1 MPRLLAPALL
11 CGALCLAAALPAQQ
25 PPPAPPPADAPPKGD
40 LIKLPFAGSKVFP
53 GTTRDVTI
61 YVPKQYDGQTPACVH
76 VHQDGVQ
83 YNAPAVFDRLIAEKK
98 LPVIIGVF
106 ATPGRV
112 PALDGKLA
120 LDRFNRS
127 YEYDGLGPNYANFVI
142 DELLPWVE
150 TQKTPD
156 GRAIKLSKSGNDR
169 SIGGGSSGAVCAFT
183 AAWERPDQFSRVFS
197 SIGTYVGLR
206 GAQDYPTLVRKVEPK
221 PLRVFLQDGSNDL
234 NIYGG
239 DWWMANQAMERSLTF
254 AGYEVK
260 HQWGDGGHDGK
271 LATKLFP
278 EAMQWLWAGWPAAVK
293 AGTGSAPLREV
304 VKEGEG
310 WREVGGK
317 YIYASGVAASG
328 NNEVFFS
335 DTQGV
340 HKLTADGK
348 VEMWSQTPELPTPLH
363 PKRPGWRED
372 NSKRLSFGPDG
383 KLYSATDGSTFV
395 KYDADRKPT
404 PLDKY
409 SGGDHLV
416 VTHAKTIYY
425 TVPSD
430 RDRHDF
436 NSIMGRSLRP
446 FGVVCG
452 RSLDGNSE
460 DKGGYDQ
467 TAGHPT
473 GVTTSPDQS
482 LLYVADADSHWV
494 YSYQIQPNG
503 SLKNKQKFYHLHTPD
518 DTEQSGAG
526 GMCCDNDGR
535 LYVATTLGVQVC
547 DQAGRVNFILPL
559 PSNAAARGVAIT
571 TGPEPTLVVT
581 AGDKVFA
588 RKVKVAGALPSM
600 PPTKPKPP
608 RL

>member
-1 MPRLLAPALL
+1 MPRLLVPL
-11 CGALCLAAALPAQQ
+11 ALCVLAAALPAQQ

-98 LPVIIGVF
+98 LPVLIGVF

-183 AAWERPDQFSRVFS
+183 AAWEYPNGFSRVFS

-221 PLRVFLQDGSNDL
+221 PIRVFLEDGSNDL

-239 DWWMANQAMERSLTF
+239 DWWIANQAMERSLSF

-271 LATKLFP
+271 LAAKLFP
-278 EAMQWLWAGWPAAVK
+278 EAMAWLWAGWPAAVK
-293 AGTGSAPLREV
+293 AGAGSQQLREV
-304 VKEGEG
+304 VQEGEG
-310 WREVGGK
+310 WKEAGAESKVALDHKTVVGGNTDSVK
-317 YIYASGVAASG
+317 THRNHIY
-328 NNEVFFS
+328 
-335 DTQGV
+335 T
-340 HKLTADGK
+340 
-348 VEMWSQTPELPTPLH
+348 
-363 PKRPGWRED
+363 
-372 NSKRLSFGPDG
+372 
-383 KLYSATDGSTFV
+383 
-395 KYDADRKPT
+395 
-404 PLDKY
+404 
-409 SGGDHLV
+409 
-416 VTHAKTIYY
+416 VTHGMSDLGDGAVGGGTGINPGRRSFVELSDGGKTRR
-425 TVPSD
+425 VD
-430 RDRHDF
+430 
-436 NSIMGRSLRP
+436 
-446 FGVVCG
+446 GVI
-452 RSLDGNSE
+452 
-460 DKGGYDQ
+460 
-467 TAGHPT
+467 GHYT

-482 LLYVADADSHWV
+482 LLYVADAASHWV
-494 YSYQIQPNG
+494 YSYQIQPDG
-503 SLKNKQKFYHLHTPD
+503 SLKHKQKFYHLHTPD
-518 DTEQSGAG
+518 DDGQSGAG
-526 GMCCDNDGR
+526 GMCCDTDGR
-535 LYVATTLGVQVC
+535 LYVATTMGVQVC

-559 PSNAAARGVAIT
+559 PGNAAARGVAIT

-608 RL
+608 KL